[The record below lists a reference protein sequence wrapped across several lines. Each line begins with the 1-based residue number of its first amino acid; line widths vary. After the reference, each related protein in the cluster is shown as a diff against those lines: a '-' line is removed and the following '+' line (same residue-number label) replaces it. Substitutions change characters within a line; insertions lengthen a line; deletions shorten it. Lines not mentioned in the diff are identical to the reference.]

1 MNDSERIHDVLD
13 VGIWRELPSVGVHLR
28 NVIDNLALIAD
39 LGYGST
45 SLTLL
50 EDEGLRIVAARRTTT
65 AVGPEVKAR
74 IGKLLP
80 RPAVVAGEIST
91 HDDSVEVEAYEA
103 LVSEKRIVGS
113 RQRVQTGVK
122 DQAPIIYTT
131 LASPVFDASQ
141 SVVGII
147 IRDIAQAQAEA
158 PGRMEAEF
166 VQMAAELV
174 ARLRTTSLLD
184 ADQRPFVTARRPGDG
199 VMRVNAHGII
209 EYPSPNAVA
218 IMRAAGFEN
227 RVRTSHASE
236 LPGGGFAIMG
246 VVGRHVASQKEVTVA
261 GRTLLYRT
269 IGIDTGAIVFVEDV
283 TDLRSEQQTVKVKDA
298 TIREVHHR
306 VKNNLQTVA
315 ALLRMQA
322 RRATS
327 QETIHALTEATDR
340 INSMAV
346 VHALLSQSDF
356 ESLDFAKVARA
367 VIDSIAKG
375 IMDPAS
381 DVKITVVGD
390 EGIIL
395 PAPVTTSLA
404 MVLTELIHNAF
415 EHGVGIDPTATGTI
429 RVELGRDS
437 EGVHFTVSDSGPG
450 LPDGFDIPTTVNLG
464 LSIVETLITQDLGG
478 TVKAY
483 SDHGAH
489 FSVEIPYK
497 ED

>member
-1 MNDSERIHDVLD
+1 MDNSERIHDVLD
-13 VGIWRELPSVGVHLR
+13 VGIWHELPSVDVHLR
-28 NVIDNLALIAD
+28 NIIDNLALIAD

-45 SLTLL
+45 SLALL
-50 EDEGLRIVAARRTTT
+50 EDEGLRVVAARRTTT
-65 AVGPEVKAR
+65 AVGPEVKSR
-74 IGKLLP
+74 IGNLLP
-80 RPAVVAGEIST
+80 RPAIVAGEIST

-103 LVSEKRIVGS
+103 LVTEKCVVGL
-113 RQRVQTGVK
+113 RKRMQTGTK
-122 DQAPIIYTT
+122 DRTPITYMTV
-131 LASPVFDASQ
+131 ASPVFDASQ
-141 SVVGII
+141 SVVAII

-166 VQMAAELV
+166 MQMAGELV

-184 ADQRPFVTARRPGDG
+184 ADLRPFVTTRRPGDG
-199 VMRVNAHGII
+199 VMRVNVHGIV

-246 VVGRHVASQKEVTVA
+246 VVGRHVASQKEVAVA

-283 TDLRSEQQTVKVKDA
+283 TDLRSEQLTVRVKDA

-327 QETIHALTEATDR
+327 REARHALTEATDR

-346 VHALLSQSDF
+346 VHALLSQSDY

-367 VIDSIAKG
+367 VTDSIVGG
-375 IMDPAS
+375 IMDPSS
-381 DVKITVVGD
+381 DVNVIVVGD
-390 EGIIL
+390 EDIML

-404 MVLTELIHNAF
+404 MALTELIHNAF
-415 EHGVGIDPTATGTI
+415 EHGIGLDQTATGTI
-429 RVELGRDS
+429 RIELGRDADR
-437 EGVHFTVSDSGPG
+437 VHFTVSDTGRG
-450 LPDGFDIPTTVNLG
+450 LPDGFDIHTTVNLG

-489 FSVEIPYK
+489 FTVEIPVK